1 MATTIYEKVLYREC
15 LKVAQ
20 KTLDASL
27 NKNTVEDTVKA
38 LRDTFTIRFTLNL
51 NKEKLETF
59 FCFALEHK
67 GHAVE
72 FFMFDQDGKYCQ
84 CDTSLV
90 VDNHCTGKSVVWK
103 YGEKRA
109 AVLQKLQ
116 QEAVQSLKSWHEL
129 PRPDTK
135 IKKDLKEKLVR
146 MLDKGDAILQADTI

>member
-1 MATTIYEKVLYREC
+1 M
-15 LKVAQ
+15 
-20 KTLDASL
+20 
-27 NKNTVEDTVKA
+27 
-38 LRDTFTIRFTLNL
+38 
-51 NKEKLETF
+51 
-59 FCFALEHK
+59 
-67 GHAVE
+67 
-72 FFMFDQDGKYCQ
+72 
-84 CDTSLV
+84 
-90 VDNHCTGKSVVWK
+90 DNHCTGKSVVWK